1 MRHLNVCQ
9 PERGLTLIEVLVV
22 LAIVAILAVA
32 GAPALGEYSANAR
45 LREGGNLLLGET
57 LAARSEAVKR
67 NVRVQLSTSGSS
79 ISVDEITAIGPPA
92 TTTTLRSRTLPDG
105 VQAATSVITFG
116 SEGRPTPFGTAG
128 AIDLSMT
135 GRTCNSDTRC
145 PGLRVEAGGAA
156 RICSDHTQTGC

>member
-1 MRHLNVCQ
+1 MRHLNLRQ

-57 LAARSEAVKR
+57 MAARSEAVKR
-67 NVRVQLSTSGSS
+67 NAQVRVSTNGSLISVEEITSTSPLT
-79 ISVDEITAIGPPA
+79 TA
-92 TTTTLRSRTLPDG
+92 TLRTRTLPDG
-105 VQAATSVITFG
+105 VQLATGIITFD
-116 SEGRPTPFGTAG
+116 SEGRPTPFGTVG
-128 AIDLSMT
+128 SIDLSMT

-156 RICSDHTQTGC
+156 RLCSDRTQTGC